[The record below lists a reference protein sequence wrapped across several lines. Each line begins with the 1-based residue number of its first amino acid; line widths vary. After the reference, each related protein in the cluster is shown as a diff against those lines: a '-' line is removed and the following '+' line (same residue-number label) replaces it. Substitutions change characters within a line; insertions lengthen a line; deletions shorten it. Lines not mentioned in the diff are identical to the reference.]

1 MGVQL
6 VPGPKGCC
14 GAVKSLA
21 LQRFLVNE
29 APLFPLKDCDFEACD
44 CRYRRIVDRRT
55 GVRRDIDLGLGAMTR
70 LVKGVGNC
78 RRTDGR
84 GRRAAD
90 MEAD

>member
-14 GAVKSLA
+14 SAVKALA

-29 APLFPLKDCDFEACD
+29 APLFPLKDCDFESCD

-55 GVRRDIDLGLGAMTR
+55 AVRRDVDLGLGAMTR
-70 LVKGVGNC
+70 LVQTTGNC
-78 RRTDGR
+78 RRSDER
-84 GRRAAD
+84 GRRALD
-90 MEAD
+90 KEE